1 MPPHVLRKPDMSLI
15 SRIDLTV
22 QDTEIDELG
31 HVNNARFLEYFERG
45 RMDWYNRCDPALN
58 HDVGPHLGSVVV
70 NIDINYRRE
79 CFSGDRLSVETRAH
93 TRGRK
98 SYVLHQEIFA
108 SDGQCVSDAKV
119 TSVVM
124 DMDTRKVVSLPE
136 KLAKQ
141 FDREQ
146 LQEMS

>member
-1 MPPHVLRKPDMSLI
+1 MTLV
-15 SRIDLTV
+15 SRIDLSV
-22 QDTEIDELG
+22 QESEIDELG

-58 HDVGPHLGSVVV
+58 NNTGPHLGTVVV

-79 CFSGDRLSVETRAH
+79 CFSGDRLIVVTRAH
-93 TRGRK
+93 TRGRT
-98 SYVLHQEIFA
+98 SYVLDQEIYA
-108 SDGQCVSDAKV
+108 SDGQCVCDAKV

-124 DMDTRKVVSLPE
+124 DMGTRKVAPLPE

-141 FDREQ
+141 FAREQ
-146 LQEMS
+146 LREMP